1 MAARFYDLLT
11 DISHRGQYNH
21 ATAHACMAA
30 IGHSSCLHR
39 MPLGKTLAMASFSH
53 VGLPF
58 CVWAYRD
65 CIPETFPVST
75 ELRSLQL
82 ATLWRMNKMLEPCC
96 AHVAGDP
103 FVAGCRKF
111 EGQSASDAAGRTRLI
126 NMRLLFFVSDGEQLV
141 CARSLL

>member
-21 ATAHACMAA
+21 AIAHACMAA
-30 IGHSSCLHR
+30 IRHSSCLHR

-53 VGLPF
+53 VRLPF

-103 FVAGCRKF
+103 FVAGCRIESPK
-111 EGQSASDAAGRTRLI
+111 
-126 NMRLLFFVSDGEQLV
+126 
-141 CARSLL
+141 ARRPICKRCCREDSFDQHAIAVFRVRR